1 MQRMPPTQKPVLKRG
16 GVMSRRVLVDAL
28 TLALLGLAERGER
41 THCSDPGTS
50 ELWISESVA

>member
-1 MQRMPPTQKPVLKRG
+1 
-16 GVMSRRVLVDAL
+16 MSRRVLVDAL